1 MFLNRERRCEC
12 ETSDPI
18 SNKTWQRRH
27 VSNQDHASCLLQLA
41 HAFPVFNLTKQVISL
56 VPLTFSDFR
65 AYNLY
70 PVEQSG

>member
-18 SNKTWQRRH
+18 SNKTWQTRH

-41 HAFPVFNLTKQVISL
+41 HAFPVFNLTKQVIS
-56 VPLTFSDFR
+56 
-65 AYNLY
+65 
-70 PVEQSG
+70 